1 MLGDVALTL
10 ALSQRVTNR
19 HTINLGDLGCHNTNG
34 KFLKGHL

>member
-10 ALSQRVTNR
+10 ALSQR